1 MLDKLFKLKGFV
13 VKGLSLVSVSYKLLD
28 LLNVIIREMF
38 YYFAIRK
45 YHYKK

>member
-1 MLDKLFKLKGFV
+1 MLAKLFKSIGFV
-13 VKGLSLVSVSYKLLD
+13 VKCLSLVSVSYKLLD

-45 YHYKK
+45 